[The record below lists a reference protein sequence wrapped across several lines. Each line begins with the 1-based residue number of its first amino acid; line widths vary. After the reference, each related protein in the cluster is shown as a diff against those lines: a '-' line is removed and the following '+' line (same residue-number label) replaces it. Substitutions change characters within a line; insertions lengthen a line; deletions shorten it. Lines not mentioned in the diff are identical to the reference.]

1 MTLVHH
7 CRAAFAT
14 PVLNAARVPQNASFP
29 QHTYIDGV
37 RKAER
42 CDANLYDTLQ
52 NIAGDRFASRTSSF
66 TCPTRAD
73 PSVDALELSSSS
85 RLERVAIGGATNE

>member
-1 MTLVHH
+1 MWVRKGWDTLT
-7 CRAAFAT
+7 F
-14 PVLNAARVPQNASFP
+14 SFP
-29 QHTYIDGV
+29 QHAYIDGV

-52 NIAGDRFASRTSSF
+52 NIAGKRFATRTSSF
-66 TCPTRAD
+66 TCPTRAG